1 MLPRLNLVDWQ
12 KKQSFSEIHFPT
24 PINSYKTLKNTYVWK
39 TIVVLQ
45 VPSTFFKM
53 QLLGLMLH
61 LWRSQCDSYF
71 LVISRFFAGKI
82 FASLYRHPTHTISMT
97 SNDSFYRS
105 VSGFSLLKSNGSFA
119 LQSIFNLPI
128 KNRVCWWVKL
138 NPNLFQLPF
147 PSDIWGPFSDTASQW
162 APTPPIEN
170 AFLISPNAEDTT
182 ARCS

>member
-1 MLPRLNLVDWQ
+1 MKKRERERAVDSLCHSWFTTTHLSYRFPILKLPPRPCAVLL
-12 KKQSFSEIHFPT
+12 
-24 PINSYKTLKNTYVWK
+24 
-39 TIVVLQ
+39 VLQ

-53 QLLGLMLH
+53 QVLGLMLH

-71 LVISRFFAGKI
+71 LVISPFFAGEI

-147 PSDIWGPFSDTASQW
+147 PNPFFQATFEGLFQTPRPSEPLLRPSKMPFS
-162 APTPPIEN
+162 
-170 AFLISPNAEDTT
+170 
-182 ARCS
+182 